1 MLLPCDDS
9 ITNVVSEKNI
19 FLNLSQ
25 SGIMIGM
32 SEWMLFNANTAIFQL
47 SWGDEVC
54 FNVLD
59 QQVWCY
65 WNNSQ
70 QIDMSPHSDTL
81 SWLVNQSVLD
91 QQVWCYW
98 NNSQQID
105 MSPHSDTLSWLV
117 NQSVLDQ
124 QVWCYCNNSQ
134 QIDMSPHSDTL
145 SWLVNQSLLFLLNAA
160 CLVEISN
167 KLQFYSLWF
176 DPIRARNH
184 NLSPLRWAR

>member
-54 FNVLD
+54 FN
-59 QQVWCY
+59 
-65 WNNSQ
+65 
-70 QIDMSPHSDTL
+70 
-81 SWLVNQSVLD
+81 
-91 QQVWCYW
+91 
-98 NNSQQID
+98 
-105 MSPHSDTLSWLV
+105 
-117 NQSVLDQ
+117 VLDQ

>member
-54 FNVLD
+54 FN
-59 QQVWCY
+59 
-65 WNNSQ
+65 
-70 QIDMSPHSDTL
+70 
-81 SWLVNQSVLD
+81 VLD

-184 NLSPLRWAR
+184 NLSPLRWAH